1 MTFLWTETLT
11 PLAFQLRRWHT
22 SGHASGHAHCPVPSA
37 HPDAGQVDYS
47 AKCSLRARFP
57 NLDACECPAK
67 CPLSTADERESLTS
81 SSPRQVLRLTKKVTF
96 ESKWVGKLD

>member
-11 PLAFQLRRWHT
+11 PLAYQLRRWHT

-47 AKCSLRARFP
+47 AKRLE
-57 NLDACECPAK
+57 LG
-67 CPLSTADERESLTS
+67 
-81 SSPRQVLRLTKKVTF
+81 SPT
-96 ESKWVGKLD
+96 